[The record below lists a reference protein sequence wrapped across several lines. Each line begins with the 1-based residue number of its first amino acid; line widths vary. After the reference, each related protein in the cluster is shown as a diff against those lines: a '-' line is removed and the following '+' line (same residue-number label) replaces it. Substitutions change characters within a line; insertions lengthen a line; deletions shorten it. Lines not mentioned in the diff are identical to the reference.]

1 MYAIWQEMTEKEN
14 NLLAVFEERV
24 RELTQLCDDR
34 KRSIENLKDSLNKN
48 DEKRRQAEQ
57 NAEVFQAKYENLL
70 AARKLAEDE
79 NEFQNVRK
87 RVNKLVREVDTCIA
101 LLNE

>member
-1 MYAIWQEMTEKEN
+1 LYAIWQEMTEKEH

>member
-1 MYAIWQEMTEKEN
+1 LYAIWQEMTEKEN

-34 KRSIENLKDSLNKN
+34 KRCIENLKDSLNKN